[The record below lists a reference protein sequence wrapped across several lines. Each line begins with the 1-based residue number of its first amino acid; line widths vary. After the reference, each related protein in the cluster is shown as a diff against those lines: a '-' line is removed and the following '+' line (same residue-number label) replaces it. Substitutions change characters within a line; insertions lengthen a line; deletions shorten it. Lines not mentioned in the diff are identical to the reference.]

1 MGGSD
6 ADGCCGDE
14 ACLVNPKMK
23 TGRGR
28 LIVTA
33 VILALGGG
41 SMGGPR
47 EAWACHRFSVWS
59 YPYPQRCAV
68 AQDHNW
74 YVEIT
79 KIPEPPDSGIR
90 GAGRSSTRKWEG
102 EPLWTIL
109 VQRIPVMGE

>member
-1 MGGSD
+1 
-6 ADGCCGDE
+6 
-14 ACLVNPKMK
+14 MK
-23 TGRGR
+23 TGRGW
-28 LIVTA
+28 LITPA

-41 SMGGPR
+41 SMGGSR

-59 YPYPQRCAV
+59 YPYPQRCSV
-68 AQDHNW
+68 GQDHNW

-79 KIPEPPDSGIR
+79 KLPGGAPP
-90 GAGRSSTRKWEG
+90 TRKWEG

>member
-1 MGGSD
+1 
-6 ADGCCGDE
+6 
-14 ACLVNPKMK
+14 MK
-23 TGRGR
+23 TGRGWR
-28 LIVTA
+28 ISVA
-33 VILALGGG
+33 VILALGA
-41 SMGGPR
+41 PVR
-47 EAWACHRFSVWS
+47 EARACHRFSVWS

-90 GAGRSSTRKWEG
+90 GTGRSSTRKWEG

-109 VQRIPVMGE
+109 VQRIPELALVNTGVGE

>member
-1 MGGSD
+1 
-6 ADGCCGDE
+6 
-14 ACLVNPKMK
+14 MK
-23 TGRGR
+23 TGRGW
-28 LIVTA
+28 LLAPA

-41 SMGGPR
+41 SMGGSR

-68 AQDHNW
+68 AQNHNW

-79 KIPEPPDSGIR
+79 KIPDAVATRP
-90 GAGRSSTRKWEG
+90 ASSTRKWEG

-109 VQRIPVMGE
+109 AARLPSRIPVMGE